1 MMAGVTPNIVTI
13 WTDALVELV
22 RKNLGVDV
30 SGESFQPLI
39 SPTLD
44 LKFGDYTTGVCFKLG
59 RVLRKGPPQLAKE
72 LVPRVEAVKL
82 PHLAKVEAAGGYLNL
97 TLARAYL
104 ERLVDSV
111 HQLAGEYGQTDR
123 FAGVRVLLEYV
134 SANPTGPLTIAAARQ
149 AAVGDTLARLL
160 EFTGASVTREYYV
173 NDTGGQIRNL
183 GLSILSRA
191 ADLAGR
197 KLPFPE
203 EGYRGEYVKDLAGAA
218 LAAHGPALFDKADA
232 AQVCA
237 RLGRD
242 ELMKSIAVDLKA
254 FGVEFDV
261 YSSQEALE
269 KSGKVEQTL
278 HVLKQKGLIFDF
290 EGAQW
295 LRTTQFGD
303 DKDRVMVKSD
313 GSYTYR
319 TPDIAYHRDKFERGF
334 DRLID
339 LLGPDHR
346 QEAKEVAMGL
356 KALGIDADRRV
367 RVIFVEHCRLMRG
380 GEEVKM
386 SKRLATYVTLREL
399 IDEVGVDAA
408 RYFFLMRR
416 VESHLDFDLEV
427 AKKQSLDNPVYYAQY
442 AQARICSAYEK
453 AIEKGVVQATD
464 VRGGLFAGGADPRL
478 LDDPELQLIRMLE
491 RFPQTAAEAATD
503 LDTAKVTS
511 YVYSLSGAFQSYYTD
526 GNKDP
531 AKRMVTDDAARTA
544 ARLRTAA
551 AVQIVLRTALGLLGV
566 SAPSKM

>member
-1 MMAGVTPNIVTI
+1 MLPNIVAT
-13 WTDALVELV
+13 WGEALAELI
-22 RKNLGVDV
+22 RKGMGVDV
-30 SGESFQPLI
+30 SGEAFQPLI
-39 SPTLD
+39 TPTQD
-44 LKFGDYTTGVCFKLG
+44 MKFGDYTTGVCFKLAKA
-59 RVLRKGPPQLAKE
+59 LRKGPPQIANELAS
-72 LVPRVEAVKL
+72 LVEGAKL

-97 TLARAYL
+97 ALTRAYL
-104 ERLVDSV
+104 ELLVDV
-111 HQLAGEYGQTDR
+111 IHQRCADYGMTER
-123 FAGVRVLLEYV
+123 FKGVRILLEYV

-160 EFTGASVTREYYV
+160 KFAGASVTREYYV
-173 NDTGGQIRNL
+173 NDTGGQIHNL

-203 EGYRGEYVKDLAGAA
+203 DGYRGEYVKDLGGAA
-218 LAAHGPALFDKADA
+218 LAAHGPSLFDKPDS
-232 AQVCA
+232 AQLCA

-242 ELMKSIAVDLKA
+242 ELMKSISADLKV
-254 FGVEFDV
+254 FGADFDV
-261 YSSQEALE
+261 FSSQEALE
-269 KSGKVEQTL
+269 KSGKVEKTL
-278 HVLKQKGLIFDF
+278 NVLKEKGLVFDLD
-290 EGAQW
+290 GAQW

-356 KALGIDADRRV
+356 KALGYDAERRV

-416 VESHLDFDLEV
+416 VESHLDFDIEV

-442 AQARICSAYEK
+442 AHARICSANEK
-453 AIEKGVVQATD
+453 AVEKGAARAAD
-464 VRGGLFAGGADPRL
+464 IHGGLFSREADPRL
-478 LDDPELQLIRMLE
+478 LDGPELQLIRMLE
-491 RFPQTAAEAATD
+491 RFPQVVADAAAD
-503 LDTAKVTS
+503 LDTAKLTS
-511 YVYSLSGAFQSYYTD
+511 YVYNLSGAFQSYYTE

-531 AKRMVTDDAARTA
+531 AKRMVTEDPARTA
-544 ARLRTAA
+544 ARLRAAA

-566 SAPSKM
+566 TAPSKM